1 MAKAATVRAS
11 MHLQKKENVSQILK
25 RLGMNHSEAINVFYS
40 LIEEYQGLPFEV
52 RLPDGDTALKF
63 KPRPE
68 VMKHVD
74 ESIHKNRHLG
84 ELLAK

>member
-1 MAKAATVRAS
+1 MAKTATVRAS
-11 MHLQKKENVSQILK
+11 MHPQKKENVSQILK

-40 LIEEYQGLPFEV
+40 LIEEYKGLPFEV
-52 RLPDGDTALKF
+52 RLPGSGTALKL

-68 VMKHVD
+68 VMEHLE
-74 ESIHKNRHLG
+74 ESIKKNRHLG